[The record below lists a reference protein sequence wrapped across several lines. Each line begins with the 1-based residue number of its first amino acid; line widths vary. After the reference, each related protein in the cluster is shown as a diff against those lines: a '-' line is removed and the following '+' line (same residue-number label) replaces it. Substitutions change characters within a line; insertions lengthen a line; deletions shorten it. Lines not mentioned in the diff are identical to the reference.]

1 MTEIHLRSQ
10 FWIKL
15 LGNSVVKQSKAHL
28 PTERAAQQS
37 VCILGCKQLKSLPIG
52 FVQSAVILWFVN

>member
-10 FWIKL
+10 FWIKM

-52 FVQSAVILWFVN
+52 FV